1 MLYCLVLCKII
12 LCCLPPPHR
21 LMLLNSV
28 SEMEY
33 NFFSLGITVFNNYV
47 DDIKY
52 TQISLILLCI
62 VSEPFFKF
70 LLAIYCTE
78 LLKEECNYY
87 LLINY
92 WFYFA
97 AVFCSWCICLLSE
110 VPWKPTSL
118 LMMCFTSILLF
129 KVSIEFIPV
138 LCFKKSVSF
147 HQL

>member
-1 MLYCLVLCKII
+1 
-12 LCCLPPPHR
+12 
-21 LMLLNSV
+21 MLLNSV

-47 DDIKY
+47 GDIKY

-92 WFYFA
+92 
-97 AVFCSWCICLLSE
+97 
-110 VPWKPTSL
+110 
-118 LMMCFTSILLF
+118 
-129 KVSIEFIPV
+129 
-138 LCFKKSVSF
+138 
-147 HQL
+147 